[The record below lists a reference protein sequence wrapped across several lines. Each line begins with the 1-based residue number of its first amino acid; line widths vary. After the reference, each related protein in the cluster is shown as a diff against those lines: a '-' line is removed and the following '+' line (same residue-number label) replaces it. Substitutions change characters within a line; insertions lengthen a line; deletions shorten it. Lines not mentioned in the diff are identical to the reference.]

1 MPRTILEHKAAVP
14 PLDMYIE
21 ATAMQRASTVY
32 NHLVEKEIR
41 QTLEHIR
48 GARATQR
55 GNAPKLT
62 SQKTLRLQ
70 AVEKEQEIRE
80 LL

>member
-1 MPRTILEHKAAVP
+1 
-14 PLDMYIE
+14 MYSG
-21 ATAMQRASTVY
+21 TAMQRVSTVY
-32 NHLVEKEIR
+32 NHPVEKEIR
-41 QTLEHIR
+41 QTLERIR

-62 SQKTLRLQ
+62 SQETLRLR
-70 AVEKEQEIRE
+70 AVEREQEIRE